1 MRNAPLLDCGH
12 YLRGKGELG
21 GHCQHAECGREA
33 CRVCLEVCQ
42 GCQKTLCPDHQKVV
56 ADGAAVYCPDCVLPE
71 YYGRKALAFLVGG
84 NRERSL
90 PAGQQQ
96 ADLPARQREN
106 PRTLGQKL
114 WDALFGTGMD

>member
-1 MRNAPLLDCGH
+1 
-12 YLRGKGELG
+12 
-21 GHCQHAECGREA
+21 
-33 CRVCLEVCQ
+33 
-42 GCQKTLCPDHQKVV
+42 VV
-56 ADGAAVYCPDCVLPE
+56 AGGSEVYCQDCILTE
-71 YYGRKALAFLVGG
+71 YFGRKALAFLVGG